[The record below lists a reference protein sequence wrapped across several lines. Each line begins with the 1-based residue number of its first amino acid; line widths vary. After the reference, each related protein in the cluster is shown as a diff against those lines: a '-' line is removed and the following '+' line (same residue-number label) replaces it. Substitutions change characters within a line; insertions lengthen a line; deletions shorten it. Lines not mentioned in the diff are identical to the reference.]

1 MKKKIISITLI
12 VSLLVINAFISY
24 AEPKGKNSEVRENKK
39 IQKTINKEASKGIQN
54 TFRESKAEIEARKNE
69 AEALKDQIETE
80 YEAAVAS
87 GDTELANQL
96 SIQLQEANKEFR
108 NIKTQF
114 KNQIEE
120 RKRIIK
126 SNYTEDELNTIEAA
140 AENILS
146 EDPDAAILDIGNIFS
161 NKANFKFDTPPV
173 IKSGRTVIP
182 VRAITRGF
190 GADLNWD
197 PEAREVTISKDDII
211 INLTI
216 DSDTALVNGEEIL
229 LDSKA
234 ELMNNRTYVPL
245 RFIMETLGL
254 KVEWDDETD
263 TIEINDPDEGIDNSR
278 TDGAIETSDE

>member
-24 AEPKGKNSEVRENKK
+24 AEPKGKDSEVRDNKK
-39 IQKTINKEASKGIQN
+39 IQKTINKESSKGIQN
-54 TFRESKAEIEARKNE
+54 TFRESKAEIEAKKNE
-69 AEALKDQIETE
+69 AEALKHQIETE

-96 SIQLQEANKEFR
+96 SIQLQEAHKQFKNV
-108 NIKTQF
+108 KTQF
-114 KNQIEE
+114 INQIEV
-120 RKRIIK
+120 RKKLIK

-140 AENILS
+140 SENILS
-146 EDPDAAILDIGNIFS
+146 ENPDAAILDIGNIFS

-173 IKSGRTVIP
+173 IKTGRTVIP

-197 PEAREVTISKDDII
+197 PETQEVTISKDNII
-211 INLTI
+211 ISLTI

-254 KVEWDDETD
+254 IVEWDDETN
-263 TIEINDPDEGIDNSR
+263 TIEINDPDEGIDDSR
-278 TDGAIETSDE
+278 TDSAIEASDE